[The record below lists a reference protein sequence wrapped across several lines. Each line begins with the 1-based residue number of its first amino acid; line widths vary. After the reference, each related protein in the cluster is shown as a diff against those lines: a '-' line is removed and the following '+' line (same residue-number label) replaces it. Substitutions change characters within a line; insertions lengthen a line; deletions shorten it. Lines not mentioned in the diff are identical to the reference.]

1 MTDFLASAEM
11 AAGSF
16 HEAAH
21 AVAAIE
27 LGMREI
33 TVRII
38 RDRSIS
44 GVQIDADISF
54 ACPTLG
60 NEPLWRT
67 LQRRLTVM
75 LAGPEWELFSAVQS
89 NRKRVLREQRA
100 DRIAIVG
107 VIRQLRNQ
115 CVMHG
120 RTLRNC
126 IEDAWNEAAHIRI
139 LRNGQL
145 VTIALAL
152 DASGALSDSELRA
165 LFAQETGPS

>member
-1 MTDFLASAEM
+1 MTDPLASAEI

-27 LGMREI
+27 LGMCQI
-33 TVRII
+33 TVRIAPE
-38 RDRSIS
+38 RSMS
-44 GVQIDADISF
+44 GVQTDADISF
-54 ACPTLG
+54 ACSTLG

-75 LAGPEWELFSAVQS
+75 VAGPEWELFSAVQS
-89 NRKRVLREQRA
+89 SRRQVLREQRA

-107 VIRQLRNQ
+107 VIRQLRNL

-126 IEDAWNEAAHIRI
+126 IEDAWNEAAHIRG
-139 LRNGQL
+139 LRNCQL

-152 DASGALSDSELRA
+152 DASGSLTDSELRA
-165 LFAQETGPS
+165 LFAQGTGPS

>member
-1 MTDFLASAEM
+1 MTDTLASAEM

-27 LGMREI
+27 LEMCEI
-33 TVRII
+33 TVRIAP
-38 RDRSIS
+38 DRSVS
-44 GVQIDADISF
+44 GVQTDADISF
-54 ACPTLG
+54 DCPTLG

-75 LAGPEWELFSAVQS
+75 LAGPEWELFSAVRSSMRQ
-89 NRKRVLREQRA
+89 VLREQRA
-100 DRIAIVG
+100 DRIVIIG
-107 VIRQLRNQ
+107 VSRQLRNL
-115 CVMHG
+115 CVMRG
-120 RTLRNC
+120 RTFRNC
-126 IEDAWNEAAHIRI
+126 IENAWNEAAHIRG

-152 DASGALSDSELRA
+152 DASGALSDSESRA
-165 LFAQETGPS
+165 LFAQGTGPS